1 MPQND
6 YKDLDK
12 YMTYTLIGTGIAFVL
27 YLLFALLGIVWL
39 KVVLS
44 ILIFLVCAGVL
55 TVLYL
60 SGEISKRRSRWMT
73 LGAACTAWCLFVS
86 LITGCPYKRT
96 TRGNP
101 RVVFLFATA
110 AAVSAV
116 STALFLFRAKQIDAI
131 SADQRKNAP
140 IKNTHNNTPT

>member
-27 YLLFALLGIVWL
+27 YLLFALLGIIWL

-60 SGEISKRRSRWMT
+60 SGEISKLRSRWMT
-73 LGAACTAWCLFVS
+73 LGAACTALCLFVS
-86 LITGCPYKRT
+86 LITGYVSSRPHQSSCP
-96 TRGNP
+96 
-101 RVVFLFATA
+101 
-110 AAVSAV
+110 
-116 STALFLFRAKQIDAI
+116 
-131 SADQRKNAP
+131 DQRNMVSPPPLSPPSSPVHPFWDAFVP
-140 IKNTHNNTPT
+140 SRILIYSV

>member
-27 YLLFALLGIVWL
+27 YLLFALLGIIWL

-60 SGEISKRRSRWMT
+60 SGKISKLRSRWMT
-73 LGAACTAWCLFVS
+73 LGAACTALCLFVS
-86 LITGCPYKRT
+86 LITSCP
-96 TRGNP
+96 
-101 RVVFLFATA
+101 
-110 AAVSAV
+110 
-116 STALFLFRAKQIDAI
+116 
-131 SADQRKNAP
+131 
-140 IKNTHNNTPT
+140 